1 MHASI
6 VLEVYER
13 EEPEGAIQALS
24 ARLRDQ
30 LPLRCAFWVDAAEHA
45 VRTSWP
51 TPIDASR
58 ELLEAVAHTLRP
70 EVYPLGSEFPAEA
83 STFPNAHMLVL
94 PLGEPHG
101 AVVLVA
107 ERGSFDEELEAWQ
120 PLTTALRQVAER
132 QLHLR
137 GAQDECEQLRRRV
150 EEAEAL
156 HTLGLAA
163 NRTLDP
169 DEVLNLVA
177 RFTRTLLG
185 AHYVTVNTTKDGWT
199 HAVASVGL
207 RATAAAG
214 DDYLLA
220 RRVVEA
226 GKPLTVGEDGADFP
240 VEDFPFHAREEMRV
254 GLGIPLSLFG
264 NTFGALIVGYRRPY
278 ALTPRDTRLGLTLAG
293 HAAVAISNARL
304 HQQVEQRSQEL
315 AAAYDELREVT
326 RAKER
331 FFNHVSHDLRTPIGA
346 VKGYNEL
353 LLEGVAGELPPQA
366 HRYLE
371 NSQRAAESLLVLI
384 GDVMDFAKLEAGRI
398 ELEPRSCDLAAI
410 VEDALA
416 AVRPQAEEKGLALEV
431 KVPDGLPPLHTDPD
445 RVRQILVNLLSN
457 AVKFT
462 PDGSVAIVAATPAED
477 GGARD
482 LRVSDTGPGIPPADL
497 ERIFEEFTQ
506 VKGTKGGTGLGLPI
520 SRKLARLLDGDLWAE
535 SEPGVG
541 STFVLRLPLHS
552 HDAVPAEEETA
563 AAAAG

>member
-1 MHASI
+1 MHSS
-6 VLEVYER
+6 VVVEVYEQG
-13 EEPEGAIQALS
+13 EPESALQALS
-24 ARLRDQ
+24 ARLRDH
-30 LPLRCAFWVDAAEHA
+30 LPLRCAFWVDAAERS
-45 VRTSWP
+45 VRASWP
-51 TPIDASR
+51 APIDPSR
-58 ELLEAVAHTLRP
+58 ELLEAVTHTLRP

-83 STFPNAHMLVL
+83 SSYPDAHMLVL
-94 PLGEPHG
+94 PLGEEHG
-101 AVVLVA
+101 TVVLVA
-107 ERGSFDEELEAWQ
+107 ERGSFGEELEPWQ
-120 PLTTALRQVAER
+120 PLTIALRRVAER
-132 QLHLR
+132 QRRLR
-137 GAQDECEQLRRRV
+137 TSQKECEQLRRRV

-156 HTLGLAA
+156 HTLGLAV

-185 AHYVTVNTTKDGWT
+185 AHYVTVNTTESGWT

-207 RATAAAG
+207 RGAAAEKE
-214 DDYLLA
+214 DYLLA

-226 GKPLTVGEDGADFP
+226 GKPLTVGENGADFR
-240 VEDFPFHAREEMRV
+240 VEEFPFHALEEMRV

-278 ALTPRDTRLGLTLAG
+278 TLTTRDTRLGLTLAG

-304 HQQVEQRSQEL
+304 HHQVELRSQEL
-315 AAAYDELREVT
+315 AAAYEELREVT
-326 RAKER
+326 SAKER
-331 FFNHVSHDLRTPIGA
+331 FFNHISHDLRTPIGA

-353 LLEGVAGELPPQA
+353 LLDGVAGELPPQA
-366 HRYLE
+366 NRYLE
-371 NSQRAAESLLVLI
+371 NSQRAAESLLDLI

-398 ELEPRSCDLAAI
+398 ELEPRSCDLADI

-431 KVPDGLPPLHTDPD
+431 KVADDLPPLHTDPD

-462 PDGSVAIVAATPAED
+462 PEGSVAIIAAQNDDDT
-477 GGARD
+477 ARE
-482 LRVSDTGPGIPPADL
+482 LRVSDSGPGIPPDDL
-497 ERIFEEFTQ
+497 DRIFEEFEQ

-520 SRKLARLLDGDLWAE
+520 ARKLARLLGGDLRAE

-541 STFVLRLPLHS
+541 STF
-552 HDAVPAEEETA
+552 
-563 AAAAG
+563 

>member
-1 MHASI
+1 MHTS
-6 VLEVYER
+6 VLLDVYEQGD
-13 EEPEGAIQALS
+13 PEGALQALS

-30 LPLRCAFWVDAAEHA
+30 LPLRCVFWVDTVERA

-51 TPIDASR
+51 APVDPSR

-83 STFPNAHMLVL
+83 SRYPNAHMLVL
-94 PLGEPHG
+94 PLGEEHG
-101 AVVLVA
+101 TVVLVA
-107 ERGSFDEELEAWQ
+107 ERGSFGEELEPWQ
-120 PLTTALRQVAER
+120 PLTSALRQVAER
-132 QLHLR
+132 QHRLR
-137 GAQDECEQLRRRV
+137 VAQDECEQLRRRV

-185 AHYVTVNTTKDGWT
+185 AHYVTVNTMEDGWA

-207 RATAAAG
+207 RATDAAEE
-214 DDYLLA
+214 DYLLA
-220 RRVVEA
+220 RRIVEA
-226 GKPLTVGEDGADFP
+226 GKPLTVGEEGADFR
-240 VEDFPFHAREEMRV
+240 VDDFPFHAREEMRV

-264 NTFGALIVGYRRPY
+264 TTFGALIVGYRRPY
-278 ALTPRDTRLGLTLAG
+278 TLATRDTRLGLTLAG

-304 HQQVEQRSQEL
+304 HHQVEFRSREL
-315 AAAYDELREVT
+315 AAAYDELRQLT

-331 FFNHVSHDLRTPIGA
+331 FFNHISHDLRTPIGA

-353 LLEGVAGELPPQA
+353 LLDGVAGELPPQA
-366 HRYLE
+366 THYLE
-371 NSQRAAESLLVLI
+371 NSQRAAESLLDLI

-398 ELEPRSCDLAAI
+398 ELEPRSCDLAGI
-410 VEDALA
+410 LEDALA
-416 AVRPQAEEKGLALEV
+416 AIRPQAEEKGLALEV
-431 KVPDGLPPLHTDPD
+431 KVPDDLPPLHTDPD

-462 PDGSVAIVAATPAED
+462 PEGSVVIVAAESDDA
-477 GGARD
+477 ARE
-482 LRVSDTGPGIPPADL
+482 LRVSDSGPGIPPNDL
-497 ERIFEEFTQ
+497 ERIFEEFEQ

-520 SRKLARLLDGDLWAE
+520 ARKLARLLGGDLRAE
-535 SEPGVG
+535 SEAGVG
-541 STFVLRLPLHS
+541 STFVLRLP
-552 HDAVPAEEETA
+552 AVASEALPAGVASA
-563 AAAAG
+563 AVRAG